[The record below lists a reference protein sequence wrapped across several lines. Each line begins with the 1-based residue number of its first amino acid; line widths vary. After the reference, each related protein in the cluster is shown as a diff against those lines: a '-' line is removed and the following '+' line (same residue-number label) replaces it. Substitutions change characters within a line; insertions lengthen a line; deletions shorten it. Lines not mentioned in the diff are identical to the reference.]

1 MIVSSPIHPVFD
13 CRVFGIDFWLTGTVD
28 RRIKNVWPIIV
39 VFLFCFLFL
48 ESFSCWLI
56 ISSFVWLSCVG
67 NGFPTDRNSR
77 SSDQNCST
85 DHCRVGSL
93 RFCFWSAR
101 RATWWGSFFAKLQI
115 FALFC
120 NLAKWHTNYST
131 VSNSDSSVL
140 FAVPHPR
147 HFLYATNINNTTICL
162 TFLFILLFQ
171 QLSNFWLLGTYYR
184 SNP

>member
-1 MIVSSPIHPVFD
+1 MWFLLLS
-13 CRVFGIDFWLTGTVD
+13 WLFL
-28 RRIKNVWPIIV
+28 RQFILCLIV
-39 VFLFCFLFL
+39 VCSELISDWPEQSIVGSKMFDQSLSCFFFVFVLY
-48 ESFSCWLI
+48 C
-56 ISSFVWLSCVG
+56 VWLSCVG
-67 NGFPTDRNSR
+67 NGFPSR

-120 NLAKWHTNYST
+120 NLVKWHTNYST

-140 FAVPHPR
+140 FAEPHAMVFPLR
-147 HFLYATNINNTTICL
+147 NH
-162 TFLFILLFQ
+162 
-171 QLSNFWLLGTYYR
+171 
-184 SNP
+184 